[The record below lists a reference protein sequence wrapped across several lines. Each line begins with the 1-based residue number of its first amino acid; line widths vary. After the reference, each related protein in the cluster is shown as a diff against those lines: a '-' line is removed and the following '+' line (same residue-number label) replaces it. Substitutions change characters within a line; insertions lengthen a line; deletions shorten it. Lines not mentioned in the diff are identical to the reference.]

1 MIHDA
6 YTVMWKE
13 GKELFRLRGS
23 SRGGTLGVVFFLC
36 VFGIFLP
43 LQMGLNYV
51 QSNMVLIL
59 WVWVPLFLVSSV
71 VADAF
76 AGERERHTLETLLS
90 SRLSD
95 RAILFGK
102 VGAAI
107 AYGWGLSMLSL
118 FVGLVTVNIAYY
130 SGTILFFTPI
140 MCLGLFLWSF
150 LGAGLTGCAGVLV
163 SLKAATVRQAQQT
176 LSISIMLLF
185 FVPFFGVYALPDLW
199 KERIFAFLATITV
212 PETILLVAGVLAL
225 IDLLL
230 LKAALVRFRRDRLI
244 LD

>member
-1 MIHDA
+1 MIRDA

-23 SRGGTLGVVFFLC
+23 SRGGTLGVAFFLC

-43 LQMGLNYV
+43 LQMGLGWV
-51 QSNMVLIL
+51 QSNTVLIL

-95 RAILFGK
+95 ASILLGK

-107 AYGWGLSMLSL
+107 AYGWGLSMISL
-118 FVGLVTVNIAYY
+118 FVGLVTVNFSNDTAPTEIY
-130 SGTILFFTPI
+130 TPI
-140 MCLGLFLWSF
+140 MCLGIFLWSF

-163 SLKAATVRQAQQT
+163 SLRASTVRQAQQT
-176 LSISIMLLF
+176 LSISIMLLL
-185 FVPFFGVYALPDLW
+185 FVPIFGIQALPEHW
-199 KERIFAFLATITV
+199 KQKIFAFLSTISV
-212 PETILLVAGVLAL
+212 PETIILVAGVLSI
-225 IDLLL
+225 IDLVLL
-230 LKAALVRFRRDRLI
+230 RAALFRFQRSKLI